1 MTQKLKVALVEEILS
16 KHKELEDMKLG
27 LYGTEIKY
35 QDSYT
40 IVDRIEGLDV
50 RLYVQEE
57 DGGMSN
63 YIKIPL
69 QDLLPYLS

>member
-1 MTQKLKVALVEEILS
+1 
-16 KHKELEDMKLG
+16 MKTG

-35 QDSYT
+35 KGFYT

-57 DGGMSN
+57 DGGLSN

-69 QDLLPYLS
+69 QDLLLYLN